1 MRTTHGC
8 ASLPFAC
15 VFFLP
20 FPPSTCFV
28 FPRGRTHATALL
40 LSIRFMREEGAGG
53 ISQLRHVHD
62 FVASEL
68 NRLVPARAG
77 ALVLISLAGTLLA
90 IKTRLQLSDGMLP
103 MAELTTAMLAKCPG
117 WGR

>member
-1 MRTTHGC
+1 
-8 ASLPFAC
+8 
-15 VFFLP
+15 
-20 FPPSTCFV
+20 
-28 FPRGRTHATALL
+28 
-40 LSIRFMREEGAGG
+40 MREEGTGG

-90 IKTRLQLSDGMLP
+90 IKTRLQLTDGMLP

-117 WGR
+117 WGRWAGASLLFFFPFFFLLRCFL

>member
-1 MRTTHGC
+1 M
-8 ASLPFAC
+8 S
-15 VFFLP
+15 VFF
-20 FPPSTCFV
+20 CFSC
-28 FPRGRTHATALL
+28 FFFSPRGAALL
-40 LSIRFMREEGAGG
+40 LSLRFMREEGNGG

-77 ALVLISLAGTLLA
+77 ALVLISLAGTLIA
-90 IKTRLQLSDGMLP
+90 IKTRLQLTDGMLP

>member
-1 MRTTHGC
+1 
-8 ASLPFAC
+8 
-15 VFFLP
+15 
-20 FPPSTCFV
+20 
-28 FPRGRTHATALL
+28 
-40 LSIRFMREEGAGG
+40 MREEGTGG

-90 IKTRLQLSDGMLP
+90 IKTRLQLTDGMLP

-117 WGR
+117 WGRWGGASLLFFFSFFFFASLFFVSSCLLPKTHRCLAF